1 VSYMNIAGNGLEHV
15 ERDKEIKRGDIRWR
29 QERRGKAVCIKGVYC
44 FVYVYYTMTKGG
56 SSMQRLSD
64 DLILTLITHPI
75 TKPTKKK
82 VTLPYPSFIHSTILC
97 DNQNIPLIFDD
108 PSSSP

>member
-1 VSYMNIAGNGLEHV
+1 VYKGGLL
-15 ERDKEIKRGDIRWR
+15 
-29 QERRGKAVCIKGVYC
+29 

-75 TKPTKKK
+75 TKPTEKK
-82 VTLPYPSFIHSTILC
+82 VIPTPPSFTTISFV
-97 DNQNIPLIFDD
+97 IIIFYPLIFDD
-108 PSSSP
+108 PSSSPWPPWKLRISFGNLFHSTLRSIVHQSSS